1 MAAERMRSRVLGRLA
16 GLLLCAVAGSAAAAS
31 DFPATAQFS
40 DIRVDVRPLLDK
52 GAGLQAEA
60 LAADLTEALRKTFAG
75 RIGGRGPRLVVVVS
89 GLSLRP
95 YVGSGARPGF
105 GGNVQSDYLE
115 GEALLVGPKGQ
126 VLGRHPQM
134 TATPSS
140 YGGAWYDP
148 QFEDRRLVAI
158 ADIYAQWL
166 ARDLPRE

>member
-1 MAAERMRSRVLGRLA
+1 MPPRSWSRLA
-16 GLLLCAVAGSAAAAS
+16 GLLLGAVAGSAAAS
-31 DFPATAQFS
+31 DFPATSVFS
-40 DIRVDVRPLLDK
+40 DVRVDVRPLLDK

-60 LAADLTEALRKTFAG
+60 LAGDLTDALRKNFAG
-75 RIGGRGPRLVVVVS
+75 RIGGRGPRLVVVVTS
-89 GLSLRP
+89 LSLRP
-95 YVGSGARPGF
+95 FAGAGAQRGL
-105 GGNVQSDYLE
+105 GGNLQTDYME

-148 QFEDRRLVAI
+148 QFEPRRLAAI

-166 ARDLPRE
+166 ARDLPRD

>member
-1 MAAERMRSRVLGRLA
+1 MRLRIMGRFA
-16 GLLLCAVAGSAAAAS
+16 GLLFGVAAGSAGAS
-31 DFPATAQFS
+31 DFPPTPVFS
-40 DIRVDVRPLLDK
+40 DVRVDVRPLLDK
-52 GAGLQAEA
+52 GAGLQADA
-60 LAADLTEALRKTFAG
+60 LAGDLTEALRKSFAG
-75 RIGGRGPRLVVVVS
+75 RIGGRGPQLVVVVTS
-89 GLSLRP
+89 LSLRP
-95 YVGSGARPGF
+95 YAGGGAVRGF
-105 GGNVQSDYLE
+105 GGNLQTDYLE

-148 QFEDRRLVAI
+148 QFEGRRLAAI

>member
-1 MAAERMRSRVLGRLA
+1 MRPRSWSRLA
-16 GLLLCAVAGSAAAAS
+16 GVALGMVATAAAA
-31 DFPATAQFS
+31 DGFPPTARFS

-52 GAGLQAEA
+52 GGGLQAEA
-60 LAADLTEALRKTFAG
+60 LAADLTEALRKTFAD
-75 RIGGRGPRLVVVVS
+75 RIGGPGPRLVVVVS
-89 GLSLRP
+89 GLSLRS
-95 YVGSGARPGF
+95 YVGSGARPGL
-105 GGNVQSDYLE
+105 GGNFQTDYLE

-140 YGGAWYDP
+140 SGGAWYDP
-148 QFEDRRLVAI
+148 QFEGRRLAAI

>member
-1 MAAERMRSRVLGRLA
+1 MLARSPGWLA
-16 GLLLCAVAGSAAAAS
+16 GLILCAVAGSAAAD
-31 DFPATAQFS
+31 DFPATARFS
-40 DIRVDVRPLLDK
+40 DIRVDVRPLIDK

-60 LAADLTEALRKTFAG
+60 LSADLTEALRKTFAG
-75 RIGGRGPRLVVVVS
+75 RIGGRGPRLVVVLS

-95 YVGSGARPGF
+95 FAGSGGRPGL
-105 GGNVQSDYLE
+105 GGNFQTDYLE

-126 VLGRHPQM
+126 ILGRHPQM

-148 QFEDRRLVAI
+148 DFDGRRLAAI

-166 ARDLPRE
+166 ARDLPKE

>member
-1 MAAERMRSRVLGRLA
+1 MRPRTWGRLA
-16 GLLLCAVAGSAAAAS
+16 GLLLGAVAGSAAAS
-31 DFPATAQFS
+31 DFPATPLFS

-60 LAADLTEALRKTFAG
+60 LAADLTDALRKNFAG

-89 GLSLRP
+89 SLSLRP
-95 YVGSGARPGF
+95 YAGSGGRPGF
-105 GGNVQSDYLE
+105 GGNFQTDYME

-148 QFEDRRLVAI
+148 QFEGRRLAAI

>member
-1 MAAERMRSRVLGRLA
+1 MPPRSWSRLA
-16 GLLLCAVAGSAAAAS
+16 GLLLGAVAGSAAAS
-31 DFPATAQFS
+31 DFPATPVFS
-40 DIRVDVRPLLDK
+40 DVRVDVRPLLDK

-60 LAADLTEALRKTFAG
+60 LAGDLTDALRKNFAG
-75 RIGGRGPRLVVVVS
+75 RIGGRGPRLVVVVTS
-89 GLSLRP
+89 LSLRA
-95 YVGSGARPGF
+95 YAGSGAQRGL
-105 GGNVQSDYLE
+105 GGNLQTDYME

-148 QFEDRRLVAI
+148 QFEPRRLAAI

-166 ARDLPRE
+166 ARDLPRD

>member
-1 MAAERMRSRVLGRLA
+1 MPRRFRGRLA
-16 GLLLCAVAGSAAAAS
+16 GLLLCAVAGSAAAG
-31 DFPATAQFS
+31 DFPATATFS
-40 DIRVDVRPLLDK
+40 DVRVDVRPLLDK

-60 LAADLTEALRKTFAG
+60 LAADLDAALRKTFAD

-95 YVGSGARPGF
+95 YVGSGGRRGL
-105 GGNVQSDYLE
+105 GGNFQTDYLE

-148 QFEDRRLVAI
+148 QAEDRRLSAI

>member
-1 MAAERMRSRVLGRLA
+1 MRRWALGRLA
-16 GLLLCAVAGSAAAAS
+16 GLLLCAVAGSAAAS
-31 DFPATAQFS
+31 DFPATPLFS

-60 LAADLTEALRKTFAG
+60 LAADLNAALRKAFAD

-95 YVGSGARPGF
+95 YVGSGARLGY
-105 GGNVQSDYLE
+105 GGNVQTDYLE

-148 QFEDRRLVAI
+148 EFENRRLAAI

>member
-1 MAAERMRSRVLGRLA
+1 MASRSWSRLA
-16 GLLLCAVAGSAAAAS
+16 GLLLCACAGAAAAE
-31 DFPATAQFS
+31 DFPPTAQFS
-40 DIRVDVRPLLDK
+40 DVRVDVRPLLDK

-60 LAADLTEALRKTFAG
+60 LAADLTEALRKSFAG

-95 YVGSGARPGF
+95 YVGGGGRLGI
-105 GGNVQSDYLE
+105 GGNVQTDYLE
-115 GEALLVGPKGQ
+115 GEALLVGGNGQ

-134 TATPSS
+134 TATPAS

-148 QFEDRRLVAI
+148 QFEARRLAAI

-166 ARDLPRE
+166 ARDLPRD

>member
-1 MAAERMRSRVLGRLA
+1 MRFRFLGRLA
-16 GLLLCAVAGSAAAAS
+16 GLLLCAVAGSAAAD
-31 DFPATAQFS
+31 DFPATVQFS
-40 DIRVDVRPLLDK
+40 DIRVDVRPLLAK

-60 LAADLTEALRKTFAG
+60 LASDLTAALRTTFAD

-89 GLSLRP
+89 GLSLRS
-95 YVGSGARPGF
+95 YVGSGARHGL
-105 GGNVQSDYLE
+105 GGNFQTDYLE

-148 QFEDRRLVAI
+148 QFEGRRLAAI

>member
-1 MAAERMRSRVLGRLA
+1 MAAEPMRPRAWGRFA
-16 GLLLCAVAGSAAAAS
+16 GLLLGAVAGSAAAS
-31 DFPATAQFS
+31 DFPATAYFS
-40 DIRVDVRPLLDK
+40 DIRVDVRPLLEK
-52 GAGLQAEA
+52 GAGVQADA
-60 LAADLTEALRKTFAG
+60 LAADLIEALRKSFAG

-89 GLSLRP
+89 SLSLRP
-95 YVGSGARPGF
+95 FAGSGARPGY
-105 GGNVQSDYLE
+105 GGNFQTDYLE

-126 VLGRHPQM
+126 VLGRHAQM

-148 QFEDRRLVAI
+148 DFDGRRLAAI

>member
-1 MAAERMRSRVLGRLA
+1 MLLRFWGRLA
-16 GLLLCAVAGSAAAAS
+16 GLILLAAAGSAAA
-31 DFPATAQFS
+31 DEFPATARFS
-40 DIRVDVRPLLDK
+40 DIRVDVRPLRDK

-60 LAADLTEALRKTFAG
+60 LAADLTEALRRNFSD

-89 GLSLRP
+89 SLSLRP
-95 YVGSGARPGF
+95 YAGSGARPGL
-105 GGNVQSDYLE
+105 GGNFQTDYLE

-126 VLGRHPQM
+126 ILGRHPQM
-134 TATPSS
+134 TAMPSS

-148 QFEDRRLVAI
+148 QFEGRRLAAI

>member
-1 MAAERMRSRVLGRLA
+1 MPARSRGWLA
-16 GLLLCAVAGSAAAAS
+16 GLILSAVAGSAAAD

-40 DIRVDVRPLLDK
+40 DIRVDVRPLIDK

-60 LAADLTEALRKTFAG
+60 LAADLTEALRKNFAG
-75 RIGGRGPRLVVVVS
+75 RVGGRGPRLVVVLS

-95 YVGSGARPGF
+95 FAGSGGRPGL
-105 GGNVQSDYLE
+105 GGNFQTDYLE

-126 VLGRHPQM
+126 ILGRHPQM

-148 QFEDRRLVAI
+148 NFDGRRLAAI

-166 ARDLPRE
+166 ARDLPKE

>member
-1 MAAERMRSRVLGRLA
+1 MRRWAQVWLA
-16 GLLLCAVAGSAAAAS
+16 GLWLCAVAGIATAS
-31 DFPATAQFS
+31 DFPATAQFA
-40 DIRVDVRPLLDK
+40 DIRVDVRPLLER
-52 GAGLQAEA
+52 GAGAQAEV
-60 LAADLTEALRKTFAG
+60 LAADLTAALKKSFAG

-95 YVGSGARPGF
+95 YVGGGARLGY
-105 GGNVQSDYLE
+105 GGNAQTDYLE

-148 QFEDRRLVAI
+148 QFEDRRLASI
-158 ADIYAQWL
+158 AGIYAQWL

>member
-1 MAAERMRSRVLGRLA
+1 MRPHVWGRLA
-16 GLLLCAVAGSAAAAS
+16 GLLLGTVASAAAAD
-31 DFPATAQFS
+31 DFPPTARFS

-60 LAADLTEALRKTFAG
+60 LAADLTEALRKNFAG
-75 RIGGRGPRLVVVVS
+75 RVGGPGPRLVVVVS

-95 YVGSGARPGF
+95 YVGSGARPGY
-105 GGNVQSDYLE
+105 GGNFQTDYME
-115 GEALLVGPKGQ
+115 GEALLVGPRGQ
-126 VLGRHPQM
+126 ILGRHPQM

-148 QFEDRRLVAI
+148 QFEGRRLAAI

-166 ARDLPRE
+166 ARDLPRD

>member
-1 MAAERMRSRVLGRLA
+1 MLARSWGWLAAIVLC
-16 GLLLCAVAGSAAAAS
+16 GLAGSAAAD

-40 DIRVDVRPLLDK
+40 DIRVDVRPLRDK

-60 LAADLTEALRKTFAG
+60 LESDLTEALRKTFAG
-75 RIGGRGPRLVVVVS
+75 RIGGRGPRLVVVIS

-95 YVGSGARPGF
+95 YAGSGGRLGY
-105 GGNVQSDYLE
+105 GGNFQTDYLE
-115 GEALLVGPKGQ
+115 GEALLVGAKGQ

-148 QFEDRRLVAI
+148 QFEGRRLSAI

-166 ARDLPRE
+166 ARDLPRD

>member
-1 MAAERMRSRVLGRLA
+1 MLSRSWGRLA
-16 GLLLCAVAGSAAAAS
+16 GLVLCAVAGSAAA
-31 DFPATAQFS
+31 DEFPATAQFS

-52 GAGLQAEA
+52 GAGVQAEA
-60 LAADLTEALRKTFAG
+60 LAADLTEALRRNFSD

-95 YVGSGARPGF
+95 YVGSGTRPGL
-105 GGNVQSDYLE
+105 GGNFQTDYLE
-115 GEALLVGPKGQ
+115 GEALLVGPEGQ
-126 VLGRHPQM
+126 ILGRHPQM

-148 QFEDRRLVAI
+148 RSERRRLAAI

-166 ARDLPRE
+166 VRDLPRE